1 MPRLTAPVLASLL
14 LAGPA
19 LAQPALTQPAHAQQA
34 LPAVQTVL
42 RLAETATVT
51 IRPDELAA
59 SLRAETVAG
68 TAAEAQGRVNTAIAD
83 ALARAKTVSGITV
96 STGGYSVYRINPSSN
111 ERTGADKA
119 ERWQAGQSLELKG
132 QDGIAL
138 LKLVG
143 ELQKSGL
150 AVRNLGWRLSPEAAR
165 GARAQAT
172 RLALAGLR
180 GRADEA
186 AAQIGLAFEGFREI
200 RLDSVRPDPIA
211 PRMMS
216 AAMAAGGSAPP
227 PSAEAED
234 VSVSATA
241 EADVLLRSR

>member
-1 MPRLTAPVLASLL
+1 MRRLTAPGMAALL
-14 LAGPA
+14 LAAPA
-19 LAQPALTQPAHAQQA
+19 LAHSALAQV
-34 LPAVQTVL
+34 PVPTVQTVL
-42 RLAETATVT
+42 KLAETATVT

-59 SLRAETVAG
+59 SLRAEAVASS
-68 TAAEAQGRVNTAIAD
+68 AAEAQARVNAAIAD
-83 ALARAKTVSGITV
+83 ALARAQAVSGVSV
-96 STGGYSVYRINPSSN
+96 STGGYSVYRTAPNPN
-111 ERTGADKA
+111 DHAGADKT
-119 ERWQAGQSLELKG
+119 ERWQAGQSLELKSA
-132 QDGIAL
+132 DGAAL
-138 LKLVG
+138 PKLVG

-165 GARAQAT
+165 RARAEAT

-186 AAQIGLAFEGFREI
+186 AAQIGLAFEGFKEI
-200 RLDSVRPDPIA
+200 RLDSERPAPFA

-216 AAMAAGGSAPP
+216 AAMAAGGAPP

-234 VSVSATA
+234 LSISATA

>member
-1 MPRLTAPVLASLL
+1 MRRLSAPVLAGLL
-14 LAGPA
+14 LAGPP
-19 LAQPALTQPAHAQQA
+19 LNPTAHAQTA
-34 LPAVQTVL
+34 LPVVQTVL
-42 RLAETATVT
+42 KLAETATVT
-51 IRPDELAA
+51 IRPDELIA
-59 SLRAETVAG
+59 SLHAETMAG
-68 TAAEAQGRVNTAIAD
+68 TAAEAQAKVNGAIAE
-83 ALARAKTVSGITV
+83 ALARVKAATGVGV
-96 STGGYSVYRINPSSN
+96 STGGYSVYRLNPADHTD
-111 ERTGADKA
+111 RTD
-119 ERWQAGQSLELKG
+119 RWQAAQSLELKG
-132 QDGIAL
+132 QDSVVL

-150 AVRNLGWRLSPEAAR
+150 ALRNLGWRLSPEATR
-165 GARAQAT
+165 RARAEAT

-186 AAQIGLAFEGFREI
+186 AAQIGLTFEGFREI
-200 RLDSVRPDPIA
+200 RLDSERPGPIG

-216 AAMAAGGSAPP
+216 AAMSAGGAAPP